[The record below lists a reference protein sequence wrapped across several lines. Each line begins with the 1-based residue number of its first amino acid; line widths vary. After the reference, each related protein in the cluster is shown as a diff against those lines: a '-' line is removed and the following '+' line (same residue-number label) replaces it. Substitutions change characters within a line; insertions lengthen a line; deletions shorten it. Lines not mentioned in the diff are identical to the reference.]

1 MTRLE
6 AYDENNKKKN
16 NAGYNGR
23 LFFSISSQCVAF
35 NVCDKTFNVV
45 NRKCISMFAYSLH
58 VLRKSTVQNA
68 DVCHAYWKM
77 RNVLTVC

>member
-23 LFFSISSQCVAF
+23 LFFSISRQHPEA
-35 NVCDKTFNVV
+35 FNVV

-77 RNVLTVC
+77 RYVLTVC